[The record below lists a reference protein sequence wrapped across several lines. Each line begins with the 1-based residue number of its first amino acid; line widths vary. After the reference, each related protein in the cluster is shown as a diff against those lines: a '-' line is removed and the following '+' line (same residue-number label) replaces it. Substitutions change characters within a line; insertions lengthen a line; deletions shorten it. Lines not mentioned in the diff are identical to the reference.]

1 MTKTK
6 RVQKNAKHVM
16 EAMHYAVKDLSV
28 NGMHVAEA
36 AQIVSDAVLAR
47 ASILLVQAHGRY
59 DYEANDLFANIK
71 QLIYDYFAPADL
83 PVKPEIIPD
92 PPRSEYVVQNLE
104 NDSPEMMISALP
116 IQEEPKKSRTPA
128 DILYPKRAS

>member
-1 MTKTK
+1 MSKTK

-36 AQIVSDAVLAR
+36 AKIVSDAVLAR
-47 ASILLVQAHGRY
+47 ASILLVQAHGRH

-71 QLIYDYFAPADL
+71 QLVYDYFAPPAEQL
-83 PVKPEIIPD
+83 VKPEIVPD
-92 PPRSEYVVQNLE
+92 SSDFPEQE
-104 NDSPEMMISALP
+104 NELKQETKPSPAREW
-116 IQEEPKKSRTPA
+116 KKSPA
-128 DILYPKRAS
+128 DILYPKKAS